1 MARFHNQPAAKPQ
14 ESAVQERE
22 SLPVR
27 NTVVIDW
34 SRMRIS
40 FVVPAYN
47 EEGYL
52 ERCLRSIL
60 AQTEHAPQNF
70 DIIVVNN
77 ASTDRTRAIAASFP
91 RVRVVDEPRKGLTYA
106 RQAGFDVSTG
116 DYIANVDADS
126 VLTPG
131 WVDEVIRNFTEQP
144 RLAAISGPVVY
155 YELTA
160 RQQLLVQVYYFIAWS
175 SYAINR
181 YLLRVGSMIQG
192 GNFVVSRRAL
202 EAIGGFDTSIAF
214 YGEDTDIARRI
225 SKEGPVLFTLKLKM
239 FTSARRLHKEGIL
252 RMAFRYS
259 INYFWTTFFK
269 KPYTQE
275 YIDIREQAGMGN
287 ADPSTTLRYAQD
299 DKM

>member
-1 MARFHNQPAAKPQ
+1 M
-14 ESAVQERE
+14 
-22 SLPVR
+22 
-27 NTVVIDW
+27 
-34 SRMRIS
+34 RMRVS

-47 EEGYL
+47 EEAYL

-77 ASTDRTRAIAASFP
+77 ASTDRTRSIAASFP

-106 RQAGFDVSTG
+106 RQAGFDASTG

-192 GNFVVSRRAL
+192 GNFVVSRKAL

-225 SKEGPVLFTLKLKM
+225 SKVGPVLFTLKLKM
-239 FTSARRLHKEGIL
+239 FTSARRLNKEGIL

-259 INYFWTTFFK
+259 LNYFWTTFFK
-269 KPYTQE
+269 RPYTQE
-275 YIDIREQAGMGN
+275 YVDIREQAG
-287 ADPSTTLRYAQD
+287 
-299 DKM
+299 